1 MRGYRGGEILS
12 HLLLFARQ
20 LKERGL
26 KITPDRVVDA
36 ARSLSLIDL
45 ALRQD
50 FYLVLKANLV
60 SSLKEAA
67 VFDLIFEE
75 FWSRLPEEESPKSGF
90 PRGEMEEGEE
100 PGEEGTLSMS
110 LEWELASGE
119 EGGDEQ
125 GRRGAYSQE
134 EVLLEKDFSQFSEKE
149 LGILEREFTRLLA
162 HWAIR
167 ISRRREPA
175 ARGREM
181 DFRRSLKKAS
191 RHGGE
196 FFDLARRRR
205 KVKPMEVIVLCD
217 VSGSMDAS
225 TRFILQFLFGMGRA
239 FPRSDIFVFSTRLTR
254 ITDILQHSPWPQAL
268 AAISRRV
275 RDWSGGTMIGHC
287 LRVFNEQ
294 CAKRVRAGSAVI
306 ILISDG
312 WDRGE
317 PEQLAAEMKRIKRK
331 ARKLIWLDPLLGT
344 PDYHPFCLGMRT
356 ALPYIDHFLPANT
369 LKGLRAM
376 GEILVAQSARG

>member
-1 MRGYRGGEILS
+1 MRGYRRGEILS
-12 HLLLFARQ
+12 HLLLFTRQ

-75 FWSRLPEEESPKSGF
+75 FWSSLPREPNQQPDFSP
-90 PRGEMEEGEE
+90 GETEEGEE
-100 PGEEGTLSMS
+100 PLEGGMLSRQPE
-110 LEWELASGE
+110 LELTAGE
-119 EGGDEQ
+119 EGGEEEET
-125 GRRGAYSQE
+125 RSLYSPE
-134 EVLLEKDFSQFSEKE
+134 EVFLKKDFSQFSEEEAAILDRE
-149 LGILEREFTRLLA
+149 LARLLA
-162 HWAIR
+162 RWAVKV
-167 ISRRREPA
+167 SRRREPA

-181 DFRRSLKKAS
+181 DFRRSLKKAAC
-191 RHGGE
+191 HEGE
-196 FFDLARRRR
+196 FLDLVRRRR

-225 TRFILQFLFGMGRA
+225 TSFILQFLLGLGRA
-239 FPRSDIFVFSTRLTR
+239 FPRSEFFVFSTSLTR
-254 ITDILQHSPWPQAL
+254 ITDILRHRPWPQAL
-268 AAISRRV
+268 AALSRRV
-275 RDWSGGTMIGHC
+275 RDWSGGTRIGHC
-287 LRVFNEQ
+287 LKVFNEQ
-294 CAKRVRAGSAVI
+294 HAKRLTAGSAVI

-331 ARKLIWLDPLLGT
+331 ARKLIWLNPLLGA
-344 PDYHPFCLGMRT
+344 PDYRPLCLGMRT
-356 ALPYIDHFLPANT
+356 ALPYVDHFLPANT
-369 LKGLRAM
+369 LQGLMAM
-376 GEILVAQSARG
+376 GEVLMANLG